1 MKVNLLTESN
11 TDKNVSLSQLTIMA
25 DQHINQAHPPT
36 KVEVITCYEDVRL
49 SIPEKKFSEE
59 LEAAEKLWMEKG
71 YVLSRDSTEEEKRVF
86 GLTADLNQPLPLLTL
101 MMGTGMQE
109 LQQQSRQ
116 LTANDEKYFS
126 FFLAEMAITV
136 VMKVMQSIPYYANE
150 DLLLYFNQKVT
161 PTLDWVLSSS
171 ASADADIVDSSSAG
185 DISKTSISSNSSS
198 RPDLSQYKV
207 QPVVTG
213 DRFVIDDIGY
223 TPLLFSS
230 LTLGSI
236 LNIDGKMS
244 SVFDRALG
252 TPPGLLHGRVCARA
266 GLDRQREDVAEGCP
280 GGVRRGRA
288 APADRR
294 WSARRRVDAGR
305 QNGRPNRAWCCG
317 WPSTRPSTSC
327 CSRPPPWSPSHDAHR
342 RRRHW

>member
-1 MKVNLLTESN
+1 
-11 TDKNVSLSQLTIMA
+11 LSQLKIMA

-71 YVLSRDSTEEEKRVF
+71 YVLYRDSTEEEKRVF
-86 GLTADLNQPLPLLTL
+86 GLTADLNQPLLVLTL

-116 LTANDEKYFS
+116 LTANDEEYFS
-126 FFLAEMAITV
+126 FFLVEMAITV

-185 DISKTSISSNSSS
+185 DISKSSISSNSGS

-207 QPVVTG
+207 QLVVTG

-244 SVFDRALG
+244 SVFDTIPEIDAPDEFRVV
-252 TPPGLLHGRVCARA
+252 TEKLL
-266 GLDRQREDVAEGCP
+266 QEFI
-280 GGVRRGRA
+280 
-288 APADRR
+288 
-294 WSARRRVDAGR
+294 
-305 QNGRPNRAWCCG
+305 
-317 WPSTRPSTSC
+317 TSC
-327 CSRPPPWSPSHDAHR
+327 SSKIARVILNRVGTKVELDYFLSQVSAITRELCSRLD
-342 RRRHW
+342 